1 MAYIIENISILKKQ
15 SLKKTSMLI
24 QDNRIDALKERFA
37 KERSIRMD
45 GNSYIMTPTPIV
57 YDNDV
62 TKLKPSEQK
71 EHVQAMIKRG
81 CTMVLTACDVR
92 KERELSAELKKTKNM
107 LLNCAVDYVICIK
120 IPLKILT
127 ASLIRS
133 CKKEKIPA
141 VIVEINQA
149 EDLYKV
155 PWGWIK
161 EAAFPFNCP
170 LIPQFLM
177 EDEEE
182 RTKAQTAWSIIMRD
196 ANISSLKKELM
207 ENDIISY
214 EALIKIGI
222 YPFKGNIYQGGEVTY
237 NLYEKSRS
245 IINID
250 EKELYHY
257 HYNKIL
263 VTYHK
268 GVCVRAGEKVFYH
281 PGFGDQMEIKVPSFF
296 NTGGV

>member
-1 MAYIIENISILKKQ
+1 M
-15 SLKKTSMLI
+15 
-24 QDNRIDALKERFA
+24 
-37 KERSIRMD
+37 
-45 GNSYIMTPTPIV
+45 
-57 YDNDV
+57 
-62 TKLKPSEQK
+62 
-71 EHVQAMIKRG
+71 
-81 CTMVLTACDVR
+81 
-92 KERELSAELKKTKNM
+92 SA
-107 LLNCAVDYVICIK
+107 D
-120 IPLKILT
+120 
-127 ASLIRS
+127 
-133 CKKEKIPA
+133 
-141 VIVEINQA
+141 
-149 EDLYKV
+149 
-155 PWGWIK
+155 
-161 EAAFPFNCP
+161 
-170 LIPQFLM
+170 PQFLM

-296 NTGGV
+296 STGGV

>member
-71 EHVQAMIKRG
+71 EQIQAMIKRG

-133 CKKEKIPA
+133 CKKEKIPPG
-141 VIVEINQA
+141 IV
-149 EDLYKV
+149 
-155 PWGWIK
+155 
-161 EAAFPFNCP
+161 
-170 LIPQFLM
+170 
-177 EDEEE
+177 
-182 RTKAQTAWSIIMRD
+182 
-196 ANISSLKKELM
+196 
-207 ENDIISY
+207 
-214 EALIKIGI
+214 
-222 YPFKGNIYQGGEVTY
+222 
-237 NLYEKSRS
+237 
-245 IINID
+245 
-250 EKELYHY
+250 
-257 HYNKIL
+257 
-263 VTYHK
+263 
-268 GVCVRAGEKVFYH
+268 
-281 PGFGDQMEIKVPSFF
+281 
-296 NTGGV
+296 